1 MGYFSNKLL
10 LKQCFF
16 VQEHLNKNTICPAFG
31 FIRSTIHCQ
40 VPASVQTSPI
50 NEEEKK
56 SKCHYR

>member
-10 LKQCFF
+10 LKQCSF
-16 VQEHLNKNTICPAFG
+16 VQENLNKNTICPALG
-31 FIRSTIHCQ
+31 FIRSTIHQ